1 LSHPP
6 AGLELQRVTDGI
18 ALWIHVTPR
27 AARERVG
34 GVHGGALRVAVREPP
49 ALGAANAACVRVLAA
64 ALAVPRGAIALAP
77 GAKSRRK
84 RVRLVGDPAIL
95 ESALRR
101 LAGMA
106 GPGSVG

>member
-1 LSHPP
+1 
-6 AGLELQRVTDGI
+6 
-18 ALWIHVTPR
+18 
-27 AARERVG
+27 
-34 GVHGGALRVAVREPP
+34 
-49 ALGAANAACVRVLAA
+49 VLAA